1 MSTFDFTVTLSS
13 VLHEEGKSCPGP
25 SRVQEDHDVMPLKVH
40 RSLICRDMIELFKD
54 TRVMNSSLL
63 FTVINERG
71 GKEDGV
77 GVGEEREVYSL
88 FWKQFAN
95 SMTIGERERVSFLRN
110 DHFIKEWEAVGR
122 IFVKEYQSASYFP
135 LFLSKA
141 FICYCSFDAE
151 VIIRYERNSLLCK
164 VLDISFPL
172 HVKH

>member
-1 MSTFDFTVTLSS
+1 
-13 VLHEEGKSCPGP
+13 
-25 SRVQEDHDVMPLKVH
+25 
-40 RSLICRDMIELFKD
+40 MIEHFNN

-77 GVGEEREVYSL
+77 GVGVEREVYSL

-95 SMTIGERERVSFLRN
+95 SVMIGERGRVPFIRH

-122 IFVKEYQSASYFP
+122 ILVKGYQSVSYFP

-141 FICYCSFDAE
+141 FICYCLFDAE
-151 VIIRYERNSLLCK
+151 VPENILI
-164 VLDISFPL
+164 VQSFM
-172 HVKH
+172 